1 VPIPGSTVEVDGW
14 QFLAEETKGRRNRI
28 GTVLISPVAT
38 PEAWPPVL
46 DKGDRAL
53 PQKKLQH

>member
-1 VPIPGSTVEVDGW
+1 VRRPKDGP
-14 QFLAEETKGRRNRI
+14 QAEAPTGRRNRI
-28 GTVLISPVAT
+28 GTVLITPVVH
-38 PEAWPPVL
+38 PETWEPVL